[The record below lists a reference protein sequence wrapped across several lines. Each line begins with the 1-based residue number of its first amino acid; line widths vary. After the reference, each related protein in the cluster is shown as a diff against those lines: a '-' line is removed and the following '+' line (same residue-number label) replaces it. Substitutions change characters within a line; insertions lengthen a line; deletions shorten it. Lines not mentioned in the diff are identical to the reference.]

1 MADDTIVLFSTDHGE
16 MMGDHGLSQKNVPFE
31 ASIRVPMLVRWPGL
45 TRPGTTVDGIV
56 SLLDFY
62 PTLLDGLSLEQPVS
76 AARLAG
82 HSLIP
87 ALRDGHSPQDEFVI
101 DYGYGKERWLCLRGP
116 RYKYTYWLAE
126 GFEELYDLAPI
137 PARSTTSPAAP
148 TARLRTM

>member
-1 MADDTIVLFSTDHGE
+1 
-16 MMGDHGLSQKNVPFE
+16 
-31 ASIRVPMLVRWPGL
+31 MLVMAG
-45 TRPGTTVDGIV
+45 RPAGTTVNGIV
-56 SLLDFY
+56 SFSGFY

-126 GFEELYDLAPI
+126 GFEELYDLRADPGEI
-137 PARSTTSPAAP
+137 DNLARGAHRTPQNDVI
-148 TARLRTM
+148 ARLMRERLEVGAP